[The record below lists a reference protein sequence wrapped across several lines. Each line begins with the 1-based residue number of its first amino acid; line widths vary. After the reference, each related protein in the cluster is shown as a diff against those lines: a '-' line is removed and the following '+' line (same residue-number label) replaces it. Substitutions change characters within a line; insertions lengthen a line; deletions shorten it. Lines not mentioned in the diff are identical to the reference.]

1 MTDLINIKNRL
12 LNLDSASIS
21 DAMDSLNIFGALYNI
36 KAQVNNIKIVGPIF
50 TVKYESFIRN
60 NSKFYNA
67 GNYIDS
73 VPDGSIIIIDNNAR
87 EDCTN
92 WGDIL
97 TEVAIS
103 KGIVGTI
110 INGSV
115 RDINFIRKKNYP
127 LFSAAITMVS
137 GKNRVKMV
145 STQTILNIN
154 GVAVYPNDRVLADD
168 NGVIVIPQTH
178 VEEVIIR
185 AENVERTENLIR
197 KAIIQ
202 GLSLQEA
209 RKKFNYSEPWAQK

>member
-1 MTDLINIKNRL
+1 M
-12 LNLDSASIS
+12 
-21 DAMDSLNIFGALYNI
+21 
-36 KAQVNNIKIVGPIF
+36 
-50 TVKYESFIRN
+50 
-60 NSKFYNA
+60 
-67 GNYIDS
+67 
-73 VPDGSIIIIDNNAR
+73 
-87 EDCTN
+87 
-92 WGDIL
+92 
-97 TEVAIS
+97 
-103 KGIVGTI
+103 
-110 INGSV
+110 
-115 RDINFIRKKNYP
+115 RKKNYP

-168 NGVIVIPQTH
+168 NGVIVIPQKH